1 MIKLLNKTELIKALP
16 LVWKVFCEYEA
27 INYTESGRQAF
38 WQAIHAEEYIRKLK
52 AYGAFLNEKIIG
64 IIATRNEGSHI
75 ALFFVDG
82 AYHRQGIGRALWNE
96 VLQDTKANEITVHS
110 SLYAVDVYK
119 KLGFQQIDNVQ
130 QEGGIQY
137 VPMVYKNLIYRLQDK
152 DHKKA
157 YELAKEIGARSEVTD
172 EYYSYFDDFASM
184 LSVKS

>member
-1 MIKLLNKTELIKALP
+1 M
-16 LVWKVFCEYEA
+16 
-27 INYTESGRQAF
+27 
-38 WQAIHAEEYIRKLK
+38 
-52 AYGAFLNEKIIG
+52 
-64 IIATRNEGSHI
+64 
-75 ALFFVDG
+75 FFVDG

-110 SLYAVDVYK
+110 SLFAVDVYK